1 MIGNNVIILE
11 HIYSTNDYA
20 SDLLDKQQPPEGTVI
35 IAHYQQ
41 QGKGQREAVWE
52 SEAGKN
58 LLCSIILYPTFL
70 TVTNQFLLNQV
81 ISLAVSAIVFELS
94 GVQPSIKWPNDILVH
109 EKKIS
114 GILIQNSLKSNLIQ
128 ASVVG
133 IGLNINQL
141 IFMNHA
147 YAAVSLA
154 SLAGKTFDLE
164 VCGKLLFEKVDF
176 YYDLLRKNNLIQ
188 LNELY
193 LERLFRLNVPSMFE
207 INGKTAKATI
217 RGVKSEGDLI
227 LEMEDG
233 QARYIRSKEVKYLF

>member
-109 EKKIS
+109 EKKFP
-114 GILIQNSLKSNLIQ
+114 
-128 ASVVG
+128 A
-133 IGLNINQL
+133 
-141 IFMNHA
+141 F
-147 YAAVSLA
+147 
-154 SLAGKTFDLE
+154 
-164 VCGKLLFEKVDF
+164 
-176 YYDLLRKNNLIQ
+176 
-188 LNELY
+188 
-193 LERLFRLNVPSMFE
+193 
-207 INGKTAKATI
+207 
-217 RGVKSEGDLI
+217 
-227 LEMEDG
+227 
-233 QARYIRSKEVKYLF
+233 